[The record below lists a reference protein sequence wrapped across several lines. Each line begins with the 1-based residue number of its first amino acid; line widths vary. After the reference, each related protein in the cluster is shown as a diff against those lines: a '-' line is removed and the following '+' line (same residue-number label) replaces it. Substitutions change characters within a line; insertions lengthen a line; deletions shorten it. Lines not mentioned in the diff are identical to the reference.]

1 MQFDIS
7 RAIGIVTNKKLADG
21 FDPSENI
28 HDLKVR
34 WSDGEEFWCL
44 EFTLK
49 LLSKREFAKIEN

>member
-1 MQFDIS
+1 
-7 RAIGIVTNKKLADG
+7 VTNKKIAEA

-34 WSDGEEFWCL
+34 WHDGEEFWCL

-49 LLSKREFAKIEN
+49 LLSKREFTKI

>member
-1 MQFDIS
+1 LS
-7 RAIGIVTNKKLADG
+7 YAVGIITNKKLADA

-28 HDLKVR
+28 YDLNVR

-49 LLSKREFAKIEN
+49 LLSKKKLPKIKTI